1 VLDYDFYLYLS
12 RLPHEDLYIK
22 NRRVVERRT
31 EIDFTFTELV
41 REGHIKRMDG
51 QKKEPEILPLYY

>member
-1 VLDYDFYLYLS
+1 VLDYDFDSYLS

-41 REGHIKRMDG
+41 REGHNKKMDG
-51 QKKEPEILPLYY
+51 RKKTPEILSLYY